1 MFSFALINAQKI
13 SKTFKT
19 VFPLIWP
26 KVWPENTHPLARS
39 NIVLSFISSCYRS
52 RGFGFVT
59 FADPSKIEAVL
70 AHCPHSLDGRTI
82 DPKSCNPRSM
92 QKPKKSNGYP
102 KVNTKSTTARPWD
115 IQPLGAW
122 TSEIYGFELSPRNFE
137 IFCVFNYC
145 THLSQWRSLLQ
156 SWLLMRS

>member
-1 MFSFALINAQKI
+1 M
-13 SKTFKT
+13 SKTFLYT
-19 VFPLIWP
+19 TFTL
-26 KVWPENTHPLARS
+26 ELARS

-102 KVNTKSTTARPWD
+102 KVNTKSTTVRPRD
-115 IQPLGAW
+115 IQPRSAQISGIRGYE
-122 TSEIYGFELSPRNFE
+122 SGPI
-137 IFCVFNYC
+137 IF
-145 THLSQWRSLLQ
+145 
-156 SWLLMRS
+156 